1 MGQIKVIHKDGT
13 DDRRRPFLRLVYSQL
28 FAAFPNAFQDN
39 LFLFYKLVFFHG
51 GDARKLV
58 FHAKLF
64 VFGFAHRMIGKRV
77 KRFQVG

>member
-13 DDRRRPFLRLVYSQL
+13 DVRRRPFLRLVYSQL

-64 VFGFAHRMIGKRV
+64 VFEYAQLMIGKPDNPLQ
-77 KRFQVG
+77 FG